1 VKNGGVVRE
10 RSSTAAKEEVS
21 TTLLMEAF
29 EAAERME
36 RTPFRAGIINS
47 FSLSVVSYVSGYYC
61 EFLSFER
68 KGRKY
73 GSNVDNGIDAL
84 YCVVEYSGLLEIVDD
99 DEV

>member
-1 VKNGGVVRE
+1 VKNGGLLRE

-21 TTLLMEAF
+21 TTLSICDF

-47 FSLSVVSYVSGYYC
+47 FSLSVVLYVSGYYC
-61 EFLSFER
+61 EFLSFGR

-84 YCVVEYSGLLEIVDD
+84 YCVVEYSGLLEIADE